1 MWNRD
6 LFSFDLF
13 FSACCHRWKGENV
26 ATSEVA
32 DILTMVPCILEA
44 NVYGVKVE
52 GNNTDVRNSPRRDVT
67 PRFTDLIGMD
77 SVCLAYALCVCNWF
91 VWTGHEGRIGMAA
104 VILTE
109 GEDFDCSGTYKQVV
123 SYLPAYARPR
133 FIRIQVKTKKRI
145 CWARLCF
152 LLQPEHETERMVVPH
167 LYFAKP
173 VDPLQVASWNQTMV
187 EFDSGLMH
195 YFRWMVLCWREAPI
209 RLLFLSRSAH
219 FQNPIFCLLTFNIS
233 GWFIH

>member
-173 VDPLQVASWNQTMV
+173 VDPLQVASWNQTSWLSLIQV
-187 EFDSGLMH
+187 WCTILDGWSCVGGKHRSDFFS
-195 YFRWMVLCWREAPI
+195 FSI
-209 RLLFLSRSAH
+209 RSFSKSNFLSPH
-219 FQNPIFCLLTFNIS
+219 F
-233 GWFIH
+233 